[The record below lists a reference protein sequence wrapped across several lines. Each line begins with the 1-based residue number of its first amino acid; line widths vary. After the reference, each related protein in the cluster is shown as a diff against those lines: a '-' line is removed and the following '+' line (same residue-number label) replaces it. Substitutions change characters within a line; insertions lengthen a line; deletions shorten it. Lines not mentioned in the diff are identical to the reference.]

1 MTSRGKESKRVDIC
15 ICVTA
20 SLLCTQSQQNIIN
33 QLYPLFFF
41 FKKTSSLNQ
50 SSVEPSV
57 ATGSNAAFVPG
68 VQGPECPGNFPGD
81 SINPKNSWINQKR
94 GKGALRIQY
103 WRVFLLFSCYIMSE
117 SLRPHGLQHPRLPCP
132 SLSPGV
138 CSNSCPLS
146 QWRDTTVV
154 FITLKYILIEWY
166 INSIC
171 RIMKGFIKKIIW
183 ILSFRMSIILQVKK
197 RGTNSIPGGENKW
210 IKSQEH

>member
-1 MTSRGKESKRVDIC
+1 M
-15 ICVTA
+15 
-20 SLLCTQSQQNIIN
+20 
-33 QLYPLFFF
+33 
-41 FKKTSSLNQ
+41 
-50 SSVEPSV
+50 EPSV
-57 ATGSNAAFVPG
+57 ATGSNAPFVPG

-103 WRVFLLFSCYIMSE
+103 WRFFFVAQLLHHVWI
-117 SLRPHGLQHPRLPCP
+117 LVTPWTAAPRLPCP

-138 CSNSCPLS
+138 RSNSCPLS
-146 QWRDTTVV
+146 QWRDTIVV

-183 ILSFRMSIILQVKK
+183 ILSFRMGIILQVKK
-197 RGTNSIPGGENKW
+197 EGNKQHSRWREQVDKVTRTLKYAVHPGTKECLKI
-210 IKSQEH
+210 